1 MSSQE
6 LDNIVKVAKE
16 PGLQGKDLAD
26 YIREERVALG
36 NAEKEERQKEKEDER
51 QKEKEKEDRE
61 ERQKERD
68 REDARK
74 EKAAALEIEK
84 IKLEAAERDKER
96 DLRER
101 EAEKV
106 RQHEL
111 TMANLRNNAVATV
124 GQSKEERGAA
134 PKLPLFDEDTD
145 AMGANLHR
153 FAIYA
158 QAQNWAE
165 DKWATNL
172 SALLKGNS
180 LQVYYRLPLEKSMD
194 YRHLKNELLRRYQR
208 TEEGFKEKF

>member
-6 LDNIVKVAKE
+6 LDNIIKIAKE
-16 PGLQGKDLAD
+16 AGLQGKDLAD
-26 YIREERVALG
+26 YIREERVALR

-51 QKEKEKEDRE
+51 RKEKEDRE

-84 IKLEAAERDKER
+84 IKLEAVERDKER
-96 DLRER
+96 ETIKEREDKEREAIKEREDKEREAIKEREEARER

-111 TMANLRNNAVATV
+111 TMANLRNNVAATV
-124 GQSKEERGAA
+124 GQPKEMISAG

-145 AMGANLHR
+145 DMGA
-153 FAIYA
+153 
-158 QAQNWAE
+158 
-165 DKWATNL
+165 
-172 SALLKGNS
+172 
-180 LQVYYRLPLEKSMD
+180 
-194 YRHLKNELLRRYQR
+194 
-208 TEEGFKEKF
+208 